1 VVALALGACSPDSS
15 KRVKSDGAP
24 SDSARRANVPTMKRE
39 EAYRGATYYVGL
51 HYTTLPSRLKN
62 EGGAVLPHTAN
73 GLKGDFAFTH
83 VKTPRGDMIW
93 LDSLSKGKNPTR
105 VVRAELV
112 IPPLANDERL
122 FMASCDAD
130 GKFDSRIVAIVVNE
144 AKATK
149 FTQIRQAW
157 RANTVSSRFDVIPLA
172 GVTCEEP

>member
-1 VVALALGACSPDSS
+1 MS
-15 KRVKSDGAP
+15 KV
-24 SDSARRANVPTMKRE
+24 

-51 HYTTLPSRLKN
+51 HYSALPSRLTN
-62 EGGAVLPHTAN
+62 EGGAVLPRTAS
-73 GLKGDFAFTH
+73 GPKGDFAFTH

-93 LDSLSKGKNPTR
+93 LDSLAKGATPTR

-130 GKFDSRIVAIVVNE
+130 GKLDTRIVAIVVNE
-144 AKATK
+144 KNATK
-149 FTQIRQAW
+149 FKQIRQAW
-157 RANTVSSRFDVIPLA
+157 RANTVSSRFDVIPVA